1 MKKTKLIVVSAA
13 LGFAVTGAAYADSG
27 SHTPAQLF
35 PNQAERVQATPASP
49 AEMPAPR
56 PGWNKGSQYDV
67 EWLTGTTKARSEGS
81 STNQPSASTA
91 QSAGKSCNLKPMAG
105 FNQHNSFEHS
115 C

>member
-1 MKKTKLIVVSAA
+1 MKTTKWMIASMVLSFV
-13 LGFAVTGAAYADSG
+13 VTGAAYADGG

-35 PNQAERVQATPASP
+35 PNQAERAQTAPASP

-56 PGWNKGSQYDV
+56 PGWNKGSQYGV
-67 EWLTGTTKARSEGS
+67 EWLTRTTDSRSEVS
-81 STNQPSASTA
+81 STNQPPASTA
-91 QSAGKSCNLKPMAG
+91 QSASKNCNLKPMAG